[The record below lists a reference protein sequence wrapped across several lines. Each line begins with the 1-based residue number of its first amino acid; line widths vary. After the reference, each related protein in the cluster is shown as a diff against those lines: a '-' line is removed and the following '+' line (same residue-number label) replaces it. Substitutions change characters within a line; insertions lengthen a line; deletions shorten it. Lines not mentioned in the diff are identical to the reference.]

1 MLPNLARVVY
11 NQVPVNESTSLKMIA
26 NFTTRHTLVVAV
38 DSNKWEDLCNCWL
51 SQPINQLSFTDDGKK
66 LRTVGE
72 YYADLVEYP
81 HSRRVAI
88 TISDNGML
96 IGNQLKVGTD
106 YGYPDSVVMYNMI
119 NNPQHMDVIE
129 PYRGDL
135 LYCDQYTHNEMNDY
149 FVNDCNK
156 TFSEWL
162 DLYDYD
168 CHNISYRIGC
178 DHCKWGV
185 EYNNA
190 ITDDYKWIP
199 LNEIDNEIRRT
210 ALLAIVFA
218 YCQRKKVGTVVIP
231 QSLIDRISSRVKH
244 KIVSVFHDLETQTII
259 FTNDCSLLLR
269 TPYTADEIRI
279 PKYDIKTN
287 THKLVTLQSTTDRF
301 IRRGNNLMNLYLG
314 GEFTK

>member
-1 MLPNLARVVY
+1 MLPNLTRVVY
-11 NQVPVNESTSLKMIA
+11 NQVPVNQSTSLKMIA
-26 NFTTRHTLVVAV
+26 NFTTRHTLVVAA

-51 SQPINQLSFTDDGKK
+51 SEPTNELSFTDDGNK

-72 YYADLVEYP
+72 YYADLIEHP
-81 HSRRVAI
+81 HSRRVGI
-88 TISDNGML
+88 TIGDNGML

-135 LYCDQYTHNEMNDY
+135 LYCDQYTHDEMNNR
-149 FVNDCNK
+149 FVDDCNK
-156 TFSEWL
+156 IFSEWL

-168 CHNISYRIGC
+168 CYNISYRIGC

-199 LNEIDNEIRRT
+199 LNEIDNEIRRI
-210 ALLAIVFA
+210 ALLAIVYT
-218 YCQRKKVGTVVIP
+218 YCVRKKVGTVVIP

-244 KIVSVFHDLETQTII
+244 KIVSMFYNLETQTII